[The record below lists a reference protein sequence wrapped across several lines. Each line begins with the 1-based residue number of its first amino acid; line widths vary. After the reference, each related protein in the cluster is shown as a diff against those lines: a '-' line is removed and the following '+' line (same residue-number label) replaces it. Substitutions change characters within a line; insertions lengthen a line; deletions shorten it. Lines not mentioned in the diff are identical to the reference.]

1 MFNPTIKDV
10 MVVATLLPS
19 IIPMLL
25 LKVNSFAFIKLI
37 VSVITA
43 ELDCIKAVE
52 RKPIVKLF
60 GVEEVKDRS
69 FCFTLD
75 KDNEIRLL
83 LKVFIELIKRII
95 PPSSNVIVM
104 FFTNKLYFKFSKIMF
119 LSVLN
124 YRGE

>member
-1 MFNPTIKDV
+1 MFNPTIKEV
-10 MVVATLLPS
+10 IVVATLLPN

-25 LKVNSFAFIKLI
+25 LKVSILAFISVI
-37 VSVITA
+37 VKVITA

-52 RKPIVKLF
+52 RKPIVKLL
-60 GVEEVKDRS
+60 GVEEVKDKS
-69 FCFTLD
+69 FCFTLFS
-75 KDNEIRLL
+75 DNEIRLL

-104 FFTNKLYFKFSKIMF
+104 LFTNKLYFDFSKIMF

-124 YRGE
+124 

>member
-1 MFNPTIKDV
+1 MFNPTIKEV
-10 MVVATLLPS
+10 IVVATLLPN

-25 LKVNSFAFIKLI
+25 LKVSILAFISVI
-37 VSVITA
+37 VNVITA

-52 RKPIVKLF
+52 RKPIVKLL
-60 GVEEVKDRS
+60 GVEEVKDKS
-69 FCFTLD
+69 FCFTLFS
-75 KDNEIRLL
+75 DNEIRLL

-104 FFTNKLYFKFSKIMF
+104 LFTNKLYFDFSKIMF

-124 YRGE
+124 